1 MAKTYFRITDVIR
14 ICGVGKRFVLLLERE
29 NLIRPVIRKREKLYL
44 LRDLDRIRVAQL
56 LFRDMGV
63 NLEGIEVA
71 LHMRDQIIAMRRRL
85 EELMAQE
92 RERAGL

>member
-1 MAKTYFRITDVIR
+1 MAKTYFRITEVVR
-14 ICGVGKRFVLLLERE
+14 ICGVSKRFVLLLERE
-29 NLIRPVIRKREKLYL
+29 NLIRPVTRGREKLYP

-56 LFRDMGV
+56 LFHDMGV

-85 EELMAQE
+85 EELMAQA
-92 RERAGL
+92 RARPGL